1 MTNKIEIIMSNSE
14 NCDINMETDFEKA
27 VEKLQEVDK
36 LFARDEVQEML
47 SKAQAIT
54 ENLDVLERQAYK
66 EGEDTHAMLDDKP
79 LNEQYMQ
86 DSKEIPNTRRVL
98 IDIDMAY
105 DEFYLM
111 YDKDKSLPNSCCSI
125 EVVPKE
131 IAESNDKDFNYDMS
145 AEDKRNY
152 RVGEILSYYRKLGDS
167 GYYFRF
173 L

>member
-1 MTNKIEIIMSNSE
+1 MTNKIEIIMSDSE

-27 VEKLQEVDK
+27 VEKLYEVDK
-36 LFARDEVQEML
+36 VFTRDKVQEML
-47 SKAQAIT
+47 NKAQAIT
-54 ENLDVLERQAYK
+54 ENLDVLERQAYL
-66 EGEDTHAMLDDKP
+66 EGKDTQAMLDGKP
-79 LNEQYMQ
+79 LNEQFMQ

-111 YDKDKSLPNSCCSI
+111 YDKDKSLPGSCCSI
-125 EVVPKE
+125 EVVTKE
-131 IAESNDKDFNYDMS
+131 VAESNDKDMDAVGDEDEKNY
-145 AEDKRNY
+145 K
-152 RVGEILSYYRKLGDS
+152 VGEILSYYRKLGDS